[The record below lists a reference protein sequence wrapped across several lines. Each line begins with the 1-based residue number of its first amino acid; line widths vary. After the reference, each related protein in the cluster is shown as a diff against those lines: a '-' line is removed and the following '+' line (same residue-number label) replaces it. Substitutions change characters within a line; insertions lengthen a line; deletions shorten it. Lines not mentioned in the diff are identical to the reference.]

1 MKVVLGIVGLVVLV
15 VGGAVV
21 YVALNSGEL
30 MKRAVEAAGE
40 DVLRTSVTVDA
51 VNLSMAER
59 SGEILG
65 LRIGNPAG
73 FDGDYSMRFDQ
84 IKLVMGPTA
93 EVNERVIVIERVIID
108 GADIATVVNGERS
121 NLEALLDNVENSASQ
136 APGAPVPK
144 IIIDRFDFT
153 NARVSVT
160 SDILGEAELDIAD
173 VHLTDLGRRSDGVT
187 AAEAAQQLLRPIA
200 QAISRQLVAKGL
212 GTDDLQAEAQ
222 RRLREKAGE
231 AIGDELKS
239 IAERFGHPD

>member
-1 MKVVLGIVGLVVLV
+1 
-15 VGGAVV
+15 
-21 YVALNSGEL
+21 
-30 MKRAVEAAGE
+30 MKRAVEAIGE
-40 DVLRTSVTVDA
+40 EVLGTSVTLDA

-73 FDGDYSMRFDQ
+73 FDGDYSMRFDR
-84 IKLVMGPTA
+84 IKLVMGPQA
-93 EVNERVIVIERVIID
+93 EVSERVVVIERVVID
-108 GADIATVVNGERS
+108 GADIATVVNGRQS
-121 NLEALLDNVENSASQ
+121 NLEALLENVENSTGPSRGV
-136 APGAPVPK
+136 PEPK

-153 NARVSVT
+153 NARVSVA
-160 SDILGEAELDIAD
+160 SDVLGEAELDIAD
-173 VHLTDLGRRSDGVT
+173 VHLTDIGRKSDGVT

-212 GTDDLQAEAQ
+212 GTDDLQAEAE
-222 RRLREKAGE
+222 RRLREEAGE

>member
-1 MKVVLGIVGLVVLV
+1 MKVVLWIVGLVVLV

-84 IKLVMGPTA
+84 IKLVMGPSPEA
-93 EVNERVIVIERVIID
+93 GEQLIVVERVIID
-108 GADIATVVNGERS
+108 GADIATVVNGQRS
-121 NLEALLDNVENSASQ
+121 NLEALLENVENSAGPSRGVPQ
-136 APGAPVPK
+136 PK

-153 NARVSVT
+153 NARVSVA
-160 SDILGEAELDIAD
+160 SDVLGDAELDIAD
-173 VHLTDLGRRSDGVT
+173 VHLTDIGRKSDGVT
-187 AAEAAQQLLRPIA
+187 AAQAAQQLLRPIA

-212 GTDDLQAEAQ
+212 GTDDLQAEAE
-222 RRLREKAGE
+222 RRLREEVGE
-231 AIGDELKS
+231 EIGDELKS